1 MDIDLTSPEVKAAI
15 KAAVTEATDGLAAK
29 NKELLGE
36 LKTARKGQEIKPET
50 LEKLE
55 DEIDSL
61 KTDLAASQKEGKTFK
76 KAAEDATTALET
88 ESGFTKKLL
97 VDNGLTSELTK
108 NGVTNAAHMKAATA
122 LLRSEI
128 EVSVDGNERSAKVGD
143 KSLADYVKEWASGEE
158 GKNFVAADL
167 NSGGGANGGR
177 SVTGQKT
184 MTRAAFDQLPPIDQS
199 TFSKEGGSLTA

>member
-1 MDIDLTSPEVKAAI
+1 MDIDLTSPEAKAAI
-15 KAAVTEATDGLAAK
+15 KAAVSEATEGLAAK

-61 KTDLAASQKEGKTFK
+61 KTDLAASMKEGKTFK

-97 VDNGLTSELTK
+97 IDNGLASELAK
-108 NGVTNAAHMKAATA
+108 NGVTNPPSLKGSDRYLKAA
-122 LLRSEI
+122 
-128 EVSVDGNERSAKVGD
+128 G
-143 KSLADYVKEWASGEE
+143 
-158 GKNFVAADL
+158 
-167 NSGGGANGGR
+167 
-177 SVTGQKT
+177 
-184 MTRAAFDQLPPIDQS
+184 
-199 TFSKEGGSLTA
+199 